1 MANSQIQFDGYNSL
15 SDSYCEAFGIKS
27 SQGGPGSTS
36 KMTEGLRKGMVLCFA
51 LWGDP
56 EDGSIMTWLDNP
68 PNGPCPDAYKNP
80 DPEVTFS
87 NIKIGTIGST
97 YI

>member
-1 MANSQIQFDGYNSL
+1 
-15 SDSYCEAFGIKS
+15 
-27 SQGGPGSTS
+27 
-36 KMTEGLRKGMVLCFA
+36 MVLCFA

-80 DPEVTFS
+80 DPEVSGYFQ
-87 NIKIGTIGST
+87 
-97 YI
+97 